1 MKIEELFKDYDE
13 VLTIEEVHKI
23 LKLSK
28 NTIYKLIAKGDI
40 QTIKIG
46 NKHIVPKQ
54 NLINYLYPE
63 ATLEK

>member
-1 MKIEELFKDYDE
+1 MKIDELFKDYDE
-13 VLTIEEVHKI
+13 VLSIEEVHKI

-40 QTIKIG
+40 KTIRIG

-54 NLINYLYPE
+54 NLIHYLYPE

>member
-1 MKIEELFKDYDE
+1 MKIDELFKDYDE
-13 VLTIEEVHKI
+13 VLSIEEVHKI

-40 QTIKIG
+40 KTIKIG

-54 NLINYLYPE
+54 NLIDYLYPNRN
-63 ATLEK
+63 

>member
-1 MKIEELFKDYDE
+1 MKIDELFKDYDE
-13 VLTIEEVHKI
+13 VLSIEEVHQI

-40 QTIKIG
+40 NTIKIG

-54 NLINYLYPE
+54 NLIDYLYPNR
-63 ATLEK
+63 K

>member
-1 MKIEELFKDYDE
+1 MKIDELFKDYDE
-13 VLTIEEVHKI
+13 VLCIEEVHKI

-40 QTIKIG
+40 KTIKIG

-54 NLINYLYPE
+54 NLIDYLYPNRN
-63 ATLEK
+63 